1 VEAGE
6 DHWAPR
12 MEAQPLHPVALGLEL
27 GQHPPWPWRRP
38 ANGPSRGGGEEAGDE
53 GGDGE
58 NAMDNLGE
66 EMERDLGEE
75 RSTG

>member
-1 VEAGE
+1 VRIIGRRGWKLNPFTRLLLVSNLVSILPG
-6 DHWAPR
+6 HGGGRR
-12 MEAQPLHPVALGLEL
+12 M
-27 GQHPPWPWRRP
+27 
-38 ANGPSRGGGEEAGDE
+38 GPSRGGGEEAGDE

>member
-1 VEAGE
+1 
-6 DHWAPR
+6 
-12 MEAQPLHPVALGLEL
+12 M
-27 GQHPPWPWRRP
+27 
-38 ANGPSRGGGEEAGDE
+38 GPSRGGGEEAGDE

-75 RSTG
+75 RSTGWVGKRGCRDVKASPTIF